1 MILTHKFN
9 DGGKADAGL
18 GTANSRDCCIRAAA
32 IALGQG
38 YRKTKKEL
46 NELLIEMT
54 GGLERSCND
63 GTPTPVFHRYLTER
77 GFTLTLTPK
86 TYLKDH
92 DFAGRNV
99 ITVLPRHLMSVMDNV
114 VNDTWDSR
122 KCRNTKCGSPSLNG
136 YYEKPR
142 ELTIRDLMQ
151 TVCE

>member
-86 TYLKDH
+86 TYLQDH

-122 KCRNTKCGSPSLNG
+122 KCRKTKCGSPSLNG
-136 YYEKPR
+136 YYEKQGAATGR
-142 ELTIRDLMQ
+142 SRLD
-151 TVCE
+151 TVRN

>member
-1 MILTHKFN
+1 
-9 DGGKADAGL
+9 L

-86 TYLKDH
+86 TYLQDH

-99 ITVLPRHLMSVMDNV
+99 ITVLPRHLMSVVDNV

-122 KCRNTKCGSPSLNG
+122 ECRKTKCGSPSLNG
-136 YYEKPR
+136 YYEK
-142 ELTIRDLMQ
+142 Q
-151 TVCE
+151 GAA